1 MNQWTFSSMQTRL
14 KITTG
19 IFAAT
24 ALLLSLDAS
33 AQTPDTLQTLVS
45 HAVQPTMKAQNIA
58 GMAVAVIKDGKP
70 RYFYFGLSSR
80 DTMEPLNRHTLFELG
95 SISKTYTATLAGWA
109 QAQGKLQLTDV
120 ASQHLPALKNTAFAG
135 IRLLN
140 LATYTAGGLPLQF
153 PDAYDSHDKMLDYF
167 TTWKP
172 TEAVGARRQ
181 YSNPSIGLFGYLAAQ
196 SLGKPFNELMEGS
209 LFPEL
214 GLKSSYIDVPQDEM
228 SFYAQGYTKTD
239 QPTRLKGGALDAE
252 AYGVKTNLED
262 MARFLQLNMQPTEL
276 PAPLQQAIASTH
288 AGYYRVGEMSQGLGW
303 ESYAWPVNLDTLQ
316 TGNAPEM
323 VSQPHAVQWL
333 NPPQA
338 PEGDVLFNK
347 TGSTNGFGNYVAFV
361 PGKGL
366 GVVILANKNY
376 PNADRVKIAY
386 ELLGAASR

>member
-1 MNQWTFSSMQTRL
+1 
-14 KITTG
+14 
-19 IFAAT
+19 
-24 ALLLSLDAS
+24 
-33 AQTPDTLQTLVS
+33 
-45 HAVQPTMKAQNIA
+45 
-58 GMAVAVIKDGKP
+58 
-70 RYFYFGLSSR
+70 
-80 DTMEPLNRHTLFELG
+80 
-95 SISKTYTATLAGWA
+95 
-109 QAQGKLQLTDV
+109 
-120 ASQHLPALKNTAFAG
+120 
-135 IRLLN
+135 
-140 LATYTAGGLPLQF
+140 
-153 PDAYDSHDKMLDYF
+153 
-167 TTWKP
+167 
-172 TEAVGARRQ
+172 VGARRQ

>member
-1 MNQWTFSSMQTRL
+1 MPISQ
-14 KITTG
+14 KISKG

-24 ALLLSLDAS
+24 TLLLSCIAS
-33 AQTPDTLQTLVS
+33 AQTPDSLQTLVD
-45 HAVQPTMKAQNIA
+45 HAVLPTMKAQNIA

-70 RYFYFGLSSR
+70 RYFYYGLSSR
-80 DTMEPLNRHTLFELG
+80 DTMEPLSRYTLFELG
-95 SISKTYTATLAGWA
+95 SISKTYTATLAAWA
-109 QAQGKLQLTDV
+109 QAQGKLQLTDI
-120 ASQHLPALKNTAFAG
+120 ASQHLPALKNSAFAG

-153 PDAYDSHDKMLDYF
+153 PDAYDSQDKMLDYF

-214 GLKSSYIDVPQDEM
+214 GLKSSYIDVPKTEM
-228 SFYAQGYTKTD
+228 SFYAQGYTRTD
-239 QPTRLKGGALDAE
+239 QPIRLKGGALAAE

-262 MARFLQLNMQPTEL
+262 MTRFVQLNMQAMQL
-276 PAPLQQAIASTH
+276 PLPLQQAIAITH
-288 AGYYRVGEMSQGLGW
+288 NGYYRVGDMSQGLGW
-303 ESYAWPVNLDTLQ
+303 ESYAWPLRLDALQ

-323 VSQPHAVQWL
+323 ASQPHTVQWL
-333 NPPQA
+333 SPAQV

-386 ELLGAASR
+386 EILQAASR